1 MNCKENPFN
10 QPYLGNKTHYNQ
22 YIMLSKRYHGV
33 MWMHMYKTNLSATLL
48 HVTNDDHIYLYQ
60 CQI

>member
-22 YIMLSKRYHGV
+22 YIMLSKRCHGV
-33 MWMHMYKTNLSATLL
+33 MWCHMYKNKFECHIATC
-48 HVTNDDHIYLYQ
+48 Y
-60 CQI
+60 